1 MTVGWIFTE
10 MGRQPWI
17 VFSLLQTSS
26 AVSPNVT
33 GIQVLLSLVAFTVV
47 YGSLAV
53 VEFRLILKAAQ
64 RGPDP
69 EREPD
74 PETGEVVREA
84 SVY

>member
-1 MTVGWIFTE
+1 

-64 RGPDP
+64 KGP
-69 EREPD
+69 EAEQEPD
-74 PETGEVVREA
+74 PVTGEVVREA